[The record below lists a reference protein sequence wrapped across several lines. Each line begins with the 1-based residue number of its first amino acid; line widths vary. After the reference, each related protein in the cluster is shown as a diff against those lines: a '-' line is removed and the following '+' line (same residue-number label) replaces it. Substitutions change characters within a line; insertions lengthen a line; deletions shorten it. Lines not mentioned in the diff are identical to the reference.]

1 MPLLF
6 LVELFAGTHSVSNA
20 VRRSSVRR
28 AFDDFRLLS
37 VDVDPK
43 FKPTVCADIN
53 SWEFE
58 ADIRHFL
65 LELKPSD
72 VVVVFPPCTEFSRA
86 LTSRPRDLKA
96 GSRNVKSALKV
107 TAFVR
112 QLAGKCAWFLESPV
126 GLLHQQRF
134 MAPMEPHKN
143 VCTYCRYGKAFKKP
157 THVWSN
163 VPDLEL
169 KACSRDAPCMH
180 LWAGRCWALRDASDL
195 PEGL

>member
-1 MPLLF
+1 M
-6 LVELFAGTHSVSNA
+6 
-20 VRRSSVRR
+20 
-28 AFDDFRLLS
+28 
-37 VDVDPK
+37 
-43 FKPTVCADIN
+43 
-53 SWEFE
+53 
-58 ADIRHFL
+58 
-65 LELKPSD
+65 KPSD

-112 QLAGKCAWFLESPV
+112 QLAGECAWCLENPV
-126 GLLHQQRF
+126 GLLHRQRF

-169 KACSRDAPCMH
+169 KACSRDAPCTFKRECGFHPVTAQAGSSPNGRVKGSGGGRNVYPIPSKLCTELFRKAIAH
-180 LWAGRCWALRDASDL
+180 LGDL
-195 PEGL
+195 